1 MNGFS
6 TTRNGVAKGLWLVAL
21 ALLCMPLQAA
31 ELRDVRVWDG
41 PQNTRVVFDLSDAA
55 GHQVFTLDN
64 PARVVIDLADV
75 GASALDPSSVGG
87 DGLLRGVRSAR
98 QPDGRLRVVLDLERA
113 ARTSSFALSPQA
125 DYGHRIVVDL
135 KPEQAAAASGK
146 AASSAAADAQTR
158 SDSDEVADRPA
169 ARLEQKNIII
179 AIDAGHGG
187 EDPGAQGPSGL
198 MEKDVVLSIS
208 RKLAELV
215 DAQPGFKAVMI
226 RRGDYYIGLRERVRK
241 AREAQ
246 ADLFV
251 SIHANAFT
259 DSRVRGSAVYTLSPN
274 GASSEQARW
283 LAKRENE
290 ADLVGGI
297 ELADKEDTLAHVLLD
312 ISQSAAIE
320 ASVDAGKRVLQS
332 LGQLNELQRG
342 QVQRAGFMV
351 LKAPDIPSL
360 LVETAFI
367 TNPGEERK
375 LGSSAFQKRIA
386 DSIFKGI
393 ESYFEHY
400 RPLRYVDAQGGATT
414 AAIEPDSHTV
424 RRGDT
429 LSELAQRYRTDS
441 RRLRQVNDLD
451 SDMLRVGQ
459 VLQIP

>member
-1 MNGFS
+1 MNGFAIS
-6 TTRNGVAKGLWLVAL
+6 RNGVGKWLVMVAFTAL
-21 ALLCMPLQAA
+21 CASAQAA
-31 ELRDVRVWDG
+31 DLRDVRVWDG
-41 PQNTRVVFDLSDAA
+41 PHNTRVVFDLSDSA
-55 GHQVFTLDN
+55 GHQVFTLEN
-64 PARVVIDLADV
+64 PARVVVDLADV
-75 GASALDPSSVGG
+75 DSSAFDPGAVNG

-98 QPDGRLRVVLDLERA
+98 QPDGRLRVVLDLERS

-125 DYGHRIVVDL
+125 QYGHRIVVDL
-135 KPEQAAAASGK
+135 KPEQGASTAGNRTSS
-146 AASSAAADAQTR
+146 ANADASSSAASEEAA
-158 SDSDEVADRPA
+158 APA
-169 ARLEQKNIII
+169 ARLERKNIII

-208 RKLAELV
+208 RKLADMV
-215 DAQPGFKAVMI
+215 DTEPGFKAVMI
-226 RRGDYYIGLRERVRK
+226 RRGDYYIGLRDRIRK
-241 AREAQ
+241 AREAE

-259 DSRVRGSAVYTLSPN
+259 DARVRGSAVYTLSPN

-297 ELADKEDTLAHVLLD
+297 ELANKEDTLAHVLLD

-332 LGQLNELQRG
+332 LGQLNTLQRS

-375 LGSSAFQKRIA
+375 LGSSAFQRRIA
-386 DSIFKGI
+386 DSIFNGI
-393 ESYFEHY
+393 HSYFENY
-400 RPLRYVDAQGGATT
+400 RPLRYVDARGGANP
-414 AAIEPDSHTV
+414 ASIEPDSHTV

-441 RRLRQVNDLD
+441 RRLRQFNDLD

-459 VLQIP
+459 VLHIP

>member
-1 MNGFS
+1 MNRLAAV
-6 TTRNGVAKGLWLVAL
+6 RNGVGAWRVAM
-21 ALLCMPLQAA
+21 AMTLLCASAQAA

-41 PQNTRVVFDLSDAA
+41 PHNTRVVFDLSDAA
-55 GHQVFTLDN
+55 GHQVFTLEN
-64 PARVVIDLADV
+64 PARVVIDLADI
-75 GASALDPSSVGG
+75 GSSALDPNEVGG
-87 DGLLRGVRSAR
+87 EGLLRGMRSAR
-98 QPDGRLRVVLDLERA
+98 QPDGRLRVVLDLERS

-125 DYGHRIVVDL
+125 QYGHRIVVDL
-135 KPEQAAAASGK
+135 QPDVADAERERSSTPPSGA
-146 AASSAAADAQTR
+146 AASSAEEAALQQ
-158 SDSDEVADRPA
+158 PA
-169 ARLEQKNIII
+169 ARLEQKHIII

-187 EDPGAQGPSGL
+187 EDPGALGPSGL
-198 MEKDVVLSIS
+198 KEKDVVLSIS
-208 RKLAELV
+208 RRLADLV
-215 DAQPGFKAVMI
+215 NAEPGFKAVMI

-241 AREAQ
+241 ARAAQ

-251 SIHANAFT
+251 SIHANGFT
-259 DSRVRGSAVYTLSPN
+259 DSRVRGSSVYTLSPN

-332 LGQLNELQRG
+332 LGQLNKLQRG
-342 QVQRAGFMV
+342 DVQRAGFMV
-351 LKAPDIPSL
+351 LKAPDIPSM

-375 LGSSAFQKRIA
+375 LGSGAFQQRIA
-386 DSIFKGI
+386 DSIFEGI
-393 ESYFEHY
+393 HSYFENY
-400 RPLRYVDAQGGATT
+400 RPLRYVDARGGATT
-414 AAIEPDSHTV
+414 AALATDRHTV
-424 RRGDT
+424 QRGDT

-441 RRLRQVNDLD
+441 QRLRQVNDLD

>member
-1 MNGFS
+1 MKGLA
-6 TTRNGVAKGLWLVAL
+6 TIRNGWGAWLAMAAL
-21 ALLCMPLQAA
+21 AALCAPASAA

-55 GHQVFTLDN
+55 SHQVFTLEN
-64 PARVVIDLADV
+64 PARVVIDLADIRS
-75 GASALDPSSVGG
+75 SALDPGAVGG
-87 DGLLRGVRSAR
+87 EGLLRGMRSAR
-98 QPDGRLRVVLDLERA
+98 QPDGRLRVVLDLQRS

-125 DYGHRIVVDL
+125 QYGHRIVVDL
-135 KPEQAAAASGK
+135 KPEAGDEGLATETAPTAAAASS
-146 AASSAAADAQTR
+146 APEASVQQ
-158 SDSDEVADRPA
+158 PA

-187 EDPGAQGPSGL
+187 EDPGALGPSGL
-198 MEKDVVLSIS
+198 KEKDVVLSIS
-208 RKLAELV
+208 RRLATLV
-215 DAQPGFKAVMI
+215 DAEPGFKAVMI

-241 AREAQ
+241 ARAAQ

-251 SIHANAFT
+251 SIHANGFT
-259 DSRVRGSAVYTLSPN
+259 DSRVRGSSVYTLSPN

-332 LGQLNELQRG
+332 LGQLNKLQRG
-342 QVQRAGFMV
+342 EVQRAGFMV
-351 LKAPDIPSL
+351 LKAPDIPSM

-375 LGSSAFQKRIA
+375 LGSGAFQQRIA
-386 DSIFKGI
+386 DSIFEGI
-393 ESYFEHY
+393 HSYFENY
-400 RPLRYVDAQGGATT
+400 RPLRYVDARGGATT
-414 AAIEPDSHTV
+414 AAVEPGIHTV
-424 RRGDT
+424 QRGDT

>member
-1 MNGFS
+1 MNGFAI
-6 TTRNGVAKGLWLVAL
+6 TRNSVGKWLTMVGFTV
-21 ALLCMPLQAA
+21 LCASAQAA
-31 ELRDVRVWDG
+31 DLRDVRVWDG
-41 PQNTRVVFDLSDAA
+41 PHNTRVVFDLSDSA
-55 GHQVFTLDN
+55 GHQVFTLEN
-64 PARVVIDLADV
+64 PARVVVDLADV
-75 GASALDPSSVGG
+75 DSSAFNPSAVNG

-98 QPDGRLRVVLDLERA
+98 QPDGRLRVVLDLERS

-125 DYGHRIVVDL
+125 QYGHRIVVDL
-135 KPEQAAAASGK
+135 KPEQSASTADGGASSADADAPS
-146 AASSAAADAQTR
+146 AASSEEAA
-158 SDSDEVADRPA
+158 RPA
-169 ARLEQKNIII
+169 ARLERKNIII

-208 RKLAELV
+208 RKLADMVNAE
-215 DAQPGFKAVMI
+215 PGFKAVMI
-226 RRGDYYIGLRERVRK
+226 RRGDYYIGLRDRVAK
-241 AREAQ
+241 AREAE

-259 DSRVRGSAVYTLSPN
+259 DARVRGSAVYTLSPN

-297 ELADKEDTLAHVLLD
+297 ELANKEDTLAHVLLD

-332 LGQLNELQRG
+332 LGQLNTLQRS

-375 LGSSAFQKRIA
+375 LGTGAFQQRIA
-386 DSIFKGI
+386 NSIFDGI
-393 ESYFEHY
+393 QSYFENY
-400 RPLRYVDAQGGATT
+400 RPLRYVDARGGTTT
-414 AAIEPDSHTV
+414 ASIEPDSHTV
-424 RRGDT
+424 QRGDT

-451 SDMLRVGQ
+451 TDMLRVGQ
-459 VLQIP
+459 VLEIP